1 VQIRDSKRYAL
12 LIVLLIPY
20 LLYLAFVIRGNQGPV
35 DYETFMS
42 IGQRFLDGAP
52 VYTENSYYP
61 LPYVMIFAFFA
72 WLPRALSM
80 ALWIGLPLLAAL
92 AISGW
97 QPSILLFAP
106 VFAHF
111 TGGQSA
117 LFAMLGLWGYR
128 RWQEPDNWRGG
139 AWLAL
144 TLLKPQLALVPLAF
158 AGIQWGRVLI
168 RHRRLPSQAVA
179 WGMAA
184 VCIYLPS
191 LLIQPNW
198 PLEWLVAPRPI
209 FERALSGIIPRS
221 LLAVVAPA
229 SFAYWG
235 LLLVLSVL
243 LFVSLL
249 ALNRNHMDLDLAV
262 LWGFAASPLVHDY
275 DLLQVVPLL
284 NSSSMRWGAV
294 LASLPGFWV
303 IFSAYDVD
311 AAWYVFTFIAPA
323 LLAIRLWRTRL
334 VLQKAVLEK
343 DEFQFLRRE
352 GTV

>member
-80 ALWIGLPLLAAL
+80 ALWIGLPVLAAL